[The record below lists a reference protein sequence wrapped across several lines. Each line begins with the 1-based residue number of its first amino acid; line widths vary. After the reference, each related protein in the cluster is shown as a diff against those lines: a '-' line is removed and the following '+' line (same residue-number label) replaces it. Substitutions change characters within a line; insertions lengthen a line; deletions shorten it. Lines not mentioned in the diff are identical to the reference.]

1 MMAKDATYNRL
12 IHSERWL
19 LLRRDIITRH
29 PVCQRC
35 EEEGRLTPAC
45 EVHHIIPAETAINE
59 SEMRRLMFDPHN
71 LRALCHDCHV
81 KTHTEMGRS
90 GREATKKRNRE
101 QVTAVV
107 RKFFGDEGGGD
118 FLSGEGSL

>member
-1 MMAKDATYNRL
+1 MAKNAIYQRL
-12 IHSERWL
+12 IHSGRWL
-19 LLRRDIITRH
+19 RLRRDILSRH

-45 EVHHIIPAETAINE
+45 EVHHIVPAETAMTE
-59 SEMRRLMFDPHN
+59 GEMKALMFDLHN

-90 GREATKKRNRE
+90 GREATKKRNEE
-101 QVTAVV
+101 QVRTVV
-107 RKFFGDEGGGD
+107 RKFFEDEGGGD

>member
-19 LLRRDIITRH
+19 LLRRNIITRH

-107 RKFFGDEGGGD
+107 RKFFGDEGGG
-118 FLSGEGSL
+118 